1 MVNIKSVVN
10 SFLLKFISLENVLSG
25 FTEENNTELQNL
37 GIVVREFSHAPTT
50 ARHFHL
56 EAEDDNNAFM
66 VGFPTIPD
74 DSTGVAHILEHTA
87 LCGSKRY
94 PVRDPF
100 FMMLRRSLNTYMNAF
115 TAPDMTA
122 YPFATK
128 NKKDFYNL
136 LEVYLDAT
144 FFPLLDEL
152 DFLQEGWRYEL
163 KDSGAV
169 PQILYQGVVF
179 NEMKGAMSSPN
190 SQLWQYLHSSLF
202 PDTNY
207 RFNSG
212 GDPIEIPNLTY
223 AQLKSFHQKHYSPA
237 NAVFLTYGDLP
248 YEKHQ
253 EKFENLVLNEF
264 NSAKE
269 VAKIKFQAS
278 FDEPSQIDHFYYQS
292 SLDGSSDF
300 VLWAWVYGSVTDPID
315 VVEMNLVTD
324 ILIGHSGSP
333 LQAYLE
339 SIKESKSPS
348 ELNGVDD
355 SSRQLIFAC
364 GLEGVSA
371 NEKKID
377 TYENRIFEI
386 LRSLIENPPSRET
399 LTATLDRLELDQSDL
414 GAGNYPLGLQLF
426 GRILPSTIYRDDP
439 LNLFRLENII
449 GSLRSRLS
457 DENFFPNLIKKI
469 FLNNK
474 HWTRITMRASM
485 DVNPER
491 LIKEKLQSVTSS
503 FSKLEKDKIKSESNL
518 LEKRQNTKCNDNIL
532 PRLTL
537 KDVPAG
543 ALLMEPSDLSE
554 ENIKAF
560 DVLSNNI
567 FRIKLAFPISN
578 LNDQELKLLPIW
590 CEFITQLGSETD
602 GYRLVQQKRAAVG
615 EFEVNCHFSSR
626 ADEGSNISGFITV
639 SAKGLNRKIDEIVT
653 VAATLIQTARYDENE
668 RLVDLLMQASNE
680 YEHSVVQRGHY
691 LAMLSSARHLNQ
703 SSGLEEMWSGCSF
716 INDLKKIVYDDQKKM
731 ECDAVFEIF
740 RSIKNKVLQSEPLI
754 MSATDRQNLR
764 NSVTTIKSFYRSL
777 PSISSEILI
786 NEKSFEEPMS
796 WVIES
801 NVNFC
806 AASYKAVLESD
817 PDAAV
822 YSVLGKYLQDEYLHS
837 KIREKGGAYGS
848 GASYSPSGE
857 SFKFF
862 SYRDPRL
869 SGTIQDFRESI
880 KHFLGSKCN
889 SKRLEESILGVI
901 RNLDGSRRPVAEAS
915 RSFNCILN
923 CKTDDSLKEF
933 RENVLHT
940 DFNRLKRV
948 AENLVG
954 QKPNISI
961 ISNKAHIEE
970 LRKNKFSFDKI

>member
-1 MVNIKSVVN
+1 M
-10 SFLLKFISLENVLSG
+10 
-25 FTEENNTELQNL
+25 
-37 GIVVREFSHAPTT
+37 REFSHAPTE

-74 DSTGVAHILEHTA
+74 NSTGVAHILEHTA

-152 DFLQEGWRYEL
+152 DFLQEGWRYDLE
-163 KDSGAV
+163 DSGAGS
-169 PQILYQGVVF
+169 QIQYQGVVF

-248 YEKHQ
+248 FEKHQ
-253 EKFENLVLNEF
+253 EKFEDLVL
-264 NSAKE
+264 KE
-269 VAKIKFQAS
+269 VKSVKKVAEIKFQAP
-278 FDEPSQIDHFYYQS
+278 FEKPSRTDHLYYQS
-292 SLDGSSDF
+292 SMDGSSDF
-300 VLWAWVYGSVTDPID
+300 VLWAWAYGSVTDPVEVI
-315 VVEMNLVTD
+315 EMNLVTD
-324 ILIGHSGSP
+324 ILLGHSGSP

-348 ELNGVDD
+348 ELSGVDD
-355 SSRQLIFAC
+355 SSRQLVFAC

-371 NEKKID
+371 DEKKID
-377 TYENRIFEI
+377 TYENKLFQI
-386 LRSLIENPPSRET
+386 LHSLIENPPSTET
-399 LTATLDRLELDQSDL
+399 LTASLDRLELDQSDL

-439 LNLFRLENII
+439 ISLFRLENII
-449 GSLRSRLS
+449 ESLRSRLS
-457 DENFFPNLIKKI
+457 DETFFPNLIKKI
-469 FLNNK
+469 FINNK

-491 LIKEKLQSVTSS
+491 LISEKLEAVTSG
-503 FSKLEKDKIKSESNL
+503 FSDLEKDKIKSESNL

-567 FRIKLAFPISN
+567 FRIKLAFPISK

-590 CEFITQLGSETD
+590 CEFITQFGSGKD
-602 GYRLVQQKRAAVG
+602 DYKSVQQKRAAVG

-626 ADEGSNISGFITV
+626 VDDSSNLSGFITV

-653 VAATLIQTARYDENE
+653 VAATLVQTARFDEDE
-668 RLVDLLMQASNE
+668 RLIDLLKQASNE
-680 YEHSVVQRGHY
+680 YEHSMVQRGHY

-703 SSGLEEMWSGCSF
+703 SSGLEELWSGCSF
-716 INDLKKIVYDDQKKM
+716 INDLKKIVYDKHRKM
-731 ECDAVFEIF
+731 ECDAIF
-740 RSIKNKVLQSEPLI
+740 KIFKSIKNKVLQSEPLI
-754 MSATDRQNLR
+754 MSATDRQNLK
-764 NSVTTIKSFYRSL
+764 NSVTTIKSFYQNL
-777 PSISSEILI
+777 PSTLSEI
-786 NEKSFEEPMS
+786 SFNDESFGKPIS
-796 WVIES
+796 WLIES

-817 PDAAV
+817 PAAAV

-848 GASYSPSGE
+848 GASYYPSGE

-880 KHFLGSKCN
+880 SNFLDSKYN
-889 SKRLEESILGVI
+889 PKRLEESILGVI

-923 CKTDDSLKEF
+923 GKTDDSLKEF

-940 DFNRLKRV
+940 DFNGLKRV
-948 AENLVG
+948 AENLAT

-970 LRKNKFSFDKI
+970 LRRNNFSFDKI

>member
-1 MVNIKSVVN
+1 M
-10 SFLLKFISLENVLSG
+10 SG
-25 FTEENNTELQNL
+25 FTEQNNTKIDNL
-37 GIVVREFSHAPTT
+37 GIVIREFSHNSTQ

-56 EAEDDNNAFM
+56 EAKDDNNAFM
-66 VGFPTIPD
+66 VGFPTVPE

-152 DFLQEGWRYEL
+152 DFLQEGWRYDLEE
-163 KDSGAV
+163 SGTE
-169 PQILYQGVVF
+169 PKFLYQGVVF

-190 SQLWQYLHSSLF
+190 SQLWQHLHSSLF

-212 GDPIEIPNLTY
+212 GDPVEIPNLTY
-223 AQLKSFHQKHYSPA
+223 AQLKSFHKKYYSPA

-248 YEKHQ
+248 FEKHQ
-253 EKFENLVLNEF
+253 EKFEDLVLKEF
-264 NSAKE
+264 KSSTE
-269 VAKIKFQAS
+269 IAKIDFQAS
-278 FDEPSQIDHFYYQS
+278 FVEPSKTEHLYYQS
-292 SLDGSSDF
+292 KMDDCSDF
-300 VLWAWVYGSVTDPID
+300 VLWAWVCGSVTNPLE
-315 VVEMNLVTD
+315 VVEMNLITD

-333 LQAYLE
+333 LLAYLE

-348 ELNGVDD
+348 ELSGVDD

-371 NEKKID
+371 SEEKINI
-377 TYENRIFEI
+377 YEDKIFEI
-386 LRSLIENPPSRET
+386 FQSLVDNPPNIET
-399 LTATLDRLELDQSDL
+399 LTASLDRLELDQSDL

-426 GRILPSTIYRDDP
+426 GRILPSAVYRDDP
-439 LNLFRLENII
+439 ISLFRLETII
-449 GSLRSRLS
+449 EDLRLRLS
-457 DENFFPNLIKKI
+457 DKSYFPNLIRKI
-469 FLNNK
+469 FINNK
-474 HWTRITMRASM
+474 HWTRTTMRASM

-491 LIKEKLQSVTSS
+491 LINEKLQAVVSS
-503 FSKLEKDKIKSESNL
+503 FSELEKEKIKSESNL
-518 LEKRQNTKCNDNIL
+518 LAKRQDAKCNDNVL

-537 KDVPAG
+537 NDVPAG
-543 ALLMEPSDLSE
+543 ALLMQPSDLSE

-560 DVLSNNI
+560 DILTNNVFRLKLVFPLSE
-567 FRIKLAFPISN
+567 
-578 LNDQELKLLPIW
+578 LNEQELKLLPIW
-590 CEFITQLGSETD
+590 CEFITQLGAGKDS
-602 GYRLVQQKRAAVG
+602 YKLVQQKRAAVG
-615 EFEVNCHFSSR
+615 EFEVNCHFSPRTDATSK
-626 ADEGSNISGFITV
+626 ICGFITV
-639 SAKGLNRKIDEIVT
+639 SAKGLNRKIDEIIS
-653 VAATLIQTARYDENE
+653 VAATLVQTARFDENE
-668 RLVDLLMQASNE
+668 RLIDLLKQTSNE
-680 YEHSVVQRGHY
+680 YEHSMVQRGHY
-691 LAMLSSARHLNQ
+691 LAMLSSARHLNK

-716 INDLKKIVYDDQKKM
+716 INDLKKVVFGGQDKI
-731 ECDAVFEIF
+731 ECGTVFEIF
-740 RSIKNKVLQSEPLI
+740 KSIRNKVLRSEPLI
-754 MSATDRQNLR
+754 MSTTDRPNLKK
-764 NSVTTIKSFYRSL
+764 SVTIIKSFYNSS
-777 PSISSEILI
+777 PSVFSEIAI
-786 NEKSFEEPMS
+786 KEKRFEKPMS
-796 WVIES
+796 WLIES

-806 AASYKAVLESD
+806 AASFKAVLEDD

-848 GASYSPSGE
+848 GAVYSPSGE

-869 SGTIQDFRESI
+869 SGTINDFQDSI
-880 KHFLGSKCN
+880 NIFLDSKHNPS
-889 SKRLEESILGVI
+889 RLEESILGVI
-901 RNLDGSRRPVAEAS
+901 RNLDSSRRPVAEAS

-923 CKTDDSLKEF
+923 GKSDDSLANF
-933 RENVLHT
+933 RNNVLST
-940 DFNRLKRV
+940 DFSKLIKV
-948 AENLVG
+948 AENLAG
-954 QKPNISI
+954 QKPHISI
-961 ISNKAHIEE
+961 ISHDANIEE
-970 LRKNKFSFDKI
+970 LKKNKFVFDKI

>member
-1 MVNIKSVVN
+1 M
-10 SFLLKFISLENVLSG
+10 SG
-25 FTEENNTELQNL
+25 FTEENNTKIENL
-37 GIVVREFSHAPTT
+37 GIVVREFSHTPTT

-74 DSTGVAHILEHTA
+74 NSTGVAHILEHTV

-144 FFPLLDEL
+144 FFPLLHEL

-163 KDSGAV
+163 EDSDAV

-190 SQLWQYLHSSLF
+190 SQLWQHLHSSLF

-223 AQLKSFHQKHYSPA
+223 AQLKSFHEKYYSPA

-248 YEKHQ
+248 HEKHQ
-253 EKFENLVLNEF
+253 EKFENLVLKEF
-264 NSAKE
+264 KSTTE
-269 VAKIKFQAS
+269 VAKIKFQAT
-278 FDEPSQIDHFYYQS
+278 FDKPSKTDRLYYQS
-292 SLDGSSDF
+292 SMDGCSDF
-300 VLWAWVYGSVTDPID
+300 VLWAWVSGSVTDPLE
-315 VVEMNLVTD
+315 VVEMSLVTD
-324 ILIGHSGSP
+324 ILLGHSGSP
-333 LQAYLE
+333 LQSYLE
-339 SIKESKSPS
+339 SIKESKSIS
-348 ELNGVDD
+348 ELSGVDD

-377 TYENRIFEI
+377 MFEKKIFEI
-386 LRSLIENPPSRET
+386 LHSLIETPPSIET
-399 LTATLDRLELDQSDL
+399 LTASLDRLELDQSDL

-439 LNLFRLENII
+439 ISLFRLETII
-449 GSLRSRLS
+449 ETLRSRLS
-457 DENFFPNLIKKI
+457 DENYFPSLIEKI
-469 FLNNK
+469 FINNK
-474 HWTRITMRASM
+474 HWTRITMRASR

-491 LIKEKLQSVTSS
+491 MISEKLELVASG
-503 FSKLEKDKIKSESNL
+503 FSQLEKDKIKSESIL
-518 LEKRQNTKCNDNIL
+518 LEKRQNTKCNDGIL

-537 KDVPAG
+537 NDVPAG
-543 ALLMEPSDLSE
+543 ALLIKPSDLSE

-567 FRIKLAFPISN
+567 FRIKLAFPIN
-578 LNDQELKLLPIW
+578 KLNDQELKLLPIW
-590 CEFITQLGSETD
+590 CEFISQLGSGKD
-602 GYRLVQQKRAAVG
+602 NYKLVQQKRAAVG

-626 ADEGSNISGFITV
+626 GDERSNLSGFITV
-639 SAKGLNRKIDEIVT
+639 SAKGLNRKIDEIVS
-653 VAATLIQTARYDENE
+653 VAATLIQTARFDEDE
-668 RLVDLLMQASNE
+668 RLIDLLRQASNE
-680 YEHSVVQRGHY
+680 YEHSMVQRGHY

-703 SSGLEEMWSGCSF
+703 SSSLEEMWSGCSF
-716 INDLKKIVYDDQKKM
+716 INDLKKIVYDDQNKM
-731 ECDAVFEIF
+731 ECEAVFEIF
-740 RSIKNKVLQSEPLI
+740 KSIKNKVLQSEPLI
-754 MSATDRQNLR
+754 MSTTDRQNLK
-764 NSVTTIKSFYRSL
+764 NSVTSIKSFYQSA
-777 PSISSEILI
+777 PSFFSEILI
-786 NEKSFEEPMS
+786 NEGIFEKPMS
-796 WVIES
+796 WLIES

-848 GASYSPSGE
+848 GATYSPSGE

-869 SGTIQDFRESI
+869 SGTIYDFRESI
-880 KHFLGSKCN
+880 NFFLDSKHN
-889 SKRLEESILGVI
+889 PKRLEESILGVI

-923 CKTDDSLKEF
+923 GKTDDDLKEF
-933 RENVLHT
+933 RENALNT
-940 DFNRLKRV
+940 DFNRLKKV
-948 AENLVG
+948 AENLVI

-961 ISNKAHIEE
+961 VSNEANIEE
-970 LRKNKFSFDKI
+970 LKKNKFYFDKI